1 VGNTG
6 IETKLISN
14 GLVIRSLF
22 TATQLK
28 FETNGSC
35 QQVFLEGGVLPEDEP
50 GTPWLPAKYVNVL
63 IPAGAKVASI
73 KTSADEVLIAEGI
86 DVCPVQPPVR
96 LGAPAPTPTGKDVDV
111 YAIDTKVPAKLAEV
125 TGHHTMRGFTYV
137 SIRLNPVR
145 YIPARKELYLAK
157 NLNVTLQF
165 EEHHMAVVAP
175 PANNEIFKS
184 MLRKIVVNGDM
195 LKTETFTPYMPTEI
209 PAETI
214 DYLIITSSSLQN
226 AFQSLA
232 DHRASHNGFSTS
244 VVTLENIYQNPSY
257 DGDDNQEEIRNCIGD
272 YVNNKSTAYVV
283 LGGDDEVVPDRDC
296 YVRCSVYTENN
307 MPTDL
312 YYAGLDSSWDED
324 GDGTYGEADTS
335 SGDEGD
341 LAPDVLVGR
350 IPVRSTSQALDY
362 IDKLIDYEKNP
373 PSEDFKEKFL
383 ILGDE
388 LWDHYTGTDRPSD
401 ALNDGFSGFMDHS
414 PVSDA
419 EMWLRRLY
427 RDGIQPDWEP
437 STLAYFFDTLT
448 SWDSSTP
455 GDYLQN
461 SSHVTTRF
469 NEGWYHVFFG
479 THGSKTAWGLESRSF
494 SSSSASALSG
504 RTTIIY
510 TMACLTGH
518 FDGSTDPCLSEA
530 FLRNNDGG
538 ALAYFGCS
546 RYGWGSPDLPPAS
559 NTSTGG
565 TSLRY
570 AYGFYDQLLNSG
582 HDILGQV
589 FSQHKANLAGSS
601 GSNGSYRWV
610 QFGMNYQGDPAFSL
624 SGSGGSDSFTI
635 YNDGNCD
642 LEITSMTKRDGDP
655 WLDWAPTAPLTIT
668 PGQSRTIT
676 VTVDWGQVSGSSDD
690 EQIIVYSNDTDR
702 SPYPDAVFVN
712 ATKPLYDSDGDGLP
726 DNLENA
732 TCTDPFDADTDDDG
746 ISDGVEDAN
755 QNGVWE
761 PGEGETNPCNRDTD
775 GDGIQDGTEL
785 GYTLDDIGPDTDTQ
799 IFQPDLDPLT
809 TTDPLDDDTDD
820 DGLLDGKEDTNHNG
834 RVDPGERDPNIR
846 DSRAMPWLQLLL
858 LGD

>member
-1 VGNTG
+1 LPAG
-6 IETKLISN
+6 
-14 GLVIRSLF
+14 F
-22 TATQLK
+22 P
-28 FETNGSC
+28 
-35 QQVFLEGGVLPEDEP
+35 GGWC
-50 GTPWLPAKYVNVL
+50 PWLPAKYVNVL

-73 KTSADEVLIAEGI
+73 ETSADEILVAEGI

-96 LGAPAPTPTGKDVDV
+96 LGAPAPPPTGKDVDA
-111 YAIDTKVPAKLAEV
+111 YALDTKIPARLAEV

-145 YIPARKELYLAK
+145 YIPARQELYLAK
-157 NLNVTLQF
+157 NLNVTIELEDQR
-165 EEHHMAVVAP
+165 EPVIAP
-175 PANNEIFKS
+175 AANNGIFKS
-184 MLRKIVVNGDM
+184 MVRKIVVNGDM
-195 LKTETFTPYMPTEI
+195 LDTEVFAPRMLDGIPTETV
-209 PAETI
+209 
-214 DYLIITSSSLQN
+214 DYLIITSSALQST
-226 AFQSLA
+226 FQTLA

-244 VVTLENIYQNPSY
+244 VVTLESIYQNPSY
-257 DGDDNQEEIRNCIGD
+257 NGDDNQEEIRNCIED

-283 LGGDDEVVPDRDC
+283 LGGDDTVVPDRDC
-296 YVRCSVYTENN
+296 YVRVLTASGWKTENN

-312 YYAGLDSSWDED
+312 YYAGLNSSWDED

-350 IPVRSTSQALDY
+350 IPVQSSSQAADY
-362 IDKLIDYEKNP
+362 IDKLIDYENNP

-388 LWDHYTGTDRPSD
+388 LWDHYSGSDRPSD
-401 ALNDGFSGFMDHS
+401 ALSDGFSGFRDHS

-461 SSHVTTRF
+461 SSNVSTRF

-479 THGSKTAWGLESRSF
+479 THGNKTIWGLESGTF

-510 TMACLTGH
+510 TIACITGH

-530 FLRNNDGG
+530 FLRNEDGG

-546 RYGWGSPDLPPAS
+546 RSGWGSPDSPPAS

-565 TSLRY
+565 PSLEY
-570 AYGFYDQLLNSG
+570 AYKFYDQLLNSG
-582 HDILGQV
+582 QDILGQV
-589 FSQHKANLAGSS
+589 FSQHKASLSGSC
-601 GSNGSYRWV
+601 GSNGAYRWV

-624 SGSGGSDSFTI
+624 SDSGGSDSFTI

-642 LEITSMTKRDGDP
+642 LEITSMSKRDGEA

-676 VTVDWGQVSGSSDD
+676 VTVDWGQADPGTNDD
-690 EQIIVYSNDTDR
+690 QIKVYSNVDAK
-702 SPYPDAVFVN
+702 SPYPNAVFIN
-712 ATKPLYDSDGDGLP
+712 ATKQNHDPGDANGDGSINVQDVICIINCILDPTFNPEGNPDCNEDGDV
-726 DNLENA
+726 N
-732 TCTDPFDADTDDDG
+732 
-746 ISDGVEDAN
+746 V
-755 QNGVWE
+755 
-761 PGEGETNPCNRDTD
+761 
-775 GDGIQDGTEL
+775 QDVICVINKIL
-785 GYTLDDIGPDTDTQ
+785 GG
-799 IFQPDLDPLT
+799 
-809 TTDPLDDDTDD
+809 
-820 DGLLDGKEDTNHNG
+820 
-834 RVDPGERDPNIR
+834 
-846 DSRAMPWLQLLL
+846 
-858 LGD
+858 